1 MSHTEASLRE
11 QFPIGVTTGVALA
24 NNATMLEIGNKRVTA
39 LYAALHGLEAQ
50 FKKRSDEFEM
60 QVIAQ
65 RKAEEY
71 LRELTTR
78 TLKLQDDQARRIARE
93 LHDSAGQ
100 YLAAIQMNLSA
111 MERDSSS
118 LSALQV
124 KRISDSIEMVSC
136 CTTEIRT
143 LSYLLHPP
151 LLDEMGLASA
161 LEVYSEGFSGRS
173 GIQVELD
180 ISKDFE
186 RLPTDTETALFRIVQ
201 QSLANIHR
209 HSGSRTAKITV
220 RRDAKEATLTISDEG
235 HGMNPEVLK
244 ELDSGSC
251 LLGVGIAGMRERT
264 RIMRGHFNI
273 RSNQHG
279 TTIEISLPIIES
291 ADYARS

>member
-1 MSHTEASLRE
+1 MSHTAASPSE
-11 QFPIGVTTGVALA
+11 QFPIGVTTRAALA

-39 LYAALHGLEAQ
+39 LYAALHGLETQ

-65 RKAEEY
+65 RKGEEC

-180 ISKDFE
+180 ITKDFE

-244 ELDSGSC
+244 EIDSGSC

-264 RIMRGHFNI
+264 RIMRGDFNI
-273 RSNQHG
+273 RSSQHG

>member
-1 MSHTEASLRE
+1 MRWL
-11 QFPIGVTTGVALA
+11 
-24 NNATMLEIGNKRVTA
+24 
-39 LYAALHGLEAQ
+39 
-50 FKKRSDEFEM
+50 
-60 QVIAQ
+60 
-65 RKAEEY
+65 
-71 LRELTTR
+71 
-78 TLKLQDDQARRIARE
+78 
-93 LHDSAGQ
+93 
-100 YLAAIQMNLSA
+100 
-111 MERDSSS
+111 
-118 LSALQV
+118 
-124 KRISDSIEMVSC
+124 
-136 CTTEIRT
+136 
-143 LSYLLHPP
+143 
-151 LLDEMGLASA
+151 
-161 LEVYSEGFSGRS
+161 
-173 GIQVELD
+173 LD

-273 RSNQHG
+273 RSSQHG